1 MLTGIRKNGGA
12 TSSADS
18 ETLVVKEEE
27 GGIVVSVLKP
37 SGQEYNSFS
46 IPGTQ
51 HMPRR
56 HVKIS
61 LTMSMFIAA
70 IIPFIVVTCMH
81 VAFAVSCPSKY
92 TMKVAIAMGVLNVL
106 CLVPYVSWFAFI
118 GLLLWLIVELRRR
131 SLDTCYAT
139 SKLPARKE
147 PTVPEVRPLTTTS
160 VEPRAAIS
168 PAPIGFDDDSSSV
181 PTNLMVNEASESSLI
196 DASSHL
202 DLSSES
208 STTLDGDEA
217 SGSSFSESSLNDFSP
232 HWRAPI

>member
-1 MLTGIRKNGGA
+1 MLTGAQKNVVVA
-12 TSSADS
+12 PTDD
-18 ETLVVKEEE
+18 ETDTLILGDE
-27 GGIVVSVLKP
+27 GGIVVSVVQP
-37 SGQEYNSFS
+37 SGREYNTFS

-51 HMPRR
+51 HLPRR

-70 IIPFIVVTCMH
+70 IIPFIIVTCMH
-81 VAFAVSCPSKY
+81 VAFAVSCPAKY

-106 CLVPYVSWFAFI
+106 CLVPYVSWFAFV

-131 SLDTCYAT
+131 TLDTCYPDAA
-139 SKLPARKE
+139 LPSRKE
-147 PTVPEVRPLTTTS
+147 PVVPQG
-160 VEPRAAIS
+160 EPEKRLAIS
-168 PAPIGFDDDSSSV
+168 PAPMGFDEDSSSV
-181 PTNLMVNEASESSLI
+181 PTDLVQGEGGGGGSESSML
-196 DASSHL
+196 DASSQL

-208 STTLDGDEA
+208 STTLGGDEA